1 MEQPAEAL
9 STLLSYNQKRMRAMS
24 SRSYR
29 VISPSTNTSSAT
41 CGQTIEFRIPGN
53 QSSSFL
59 DNSTMYFRVNV
70 ANNNG
75 AAINLEG
82 KGGAYSLFMKK
93 ITISTAGQTISEVN
107 EFGILHSCFVDTDS
121 DTTYGA
127 NTAKV
132 LFGASDTGVG
142 QAIAAGASATF
153 VLPNILNNLANS
165 RKYIPLFGRDAITIR
180 IETNSALLGCVGGAT
195 DAEIT
200 FSDLNLI
207 YNVIELSAPAMTA
220 VAESVGNEFTI
231 VSDDYRHTSATVSAS
246 ANQTLVANL
255 GFAFSSVNRILI
267 AQQNTARLLADKVCV
282 GNRCRRDLEE
292 VNLLLNG
299 EQLPARPIKVSD
311 QGSEALAETL
321 IADRS
326 LVAYDHDS
334 RIAVGAGYTAQD
346 PTGADSANTGS
357 FLVEIDTESMR
368 SPMDESFGGLYSGLS
383 SIGSVF
389 QAQLKYGSTAPSGS
403 VQVHFWAQYTSLL
416 TLNMNTNQQF
426 LVAV

>member
-29 VISPSTNTSSAT
+29 VVSPSTNTASAT
-41 CGQTIEFRIPGN
+41 CGQTIEYRIPGN

-59 DNSTMYFRVNV
+59 DNSTMYFKVKIT
-70 ANNNG
+70 NNDA
-75 AAINLEG
+75 AAIKLEG
-82 KGGAYSLFMKK
+82 KGGAYALFMKK
-93 ITISTAGQTISEVN
+93 CSLSTSGQVLSEVN
-107 EFGILHSCFVDTDS
+107 EMGILHSCFVDTDS
-121 DTTYGA
+121 DITYGA

-132 LFGASDTGVG
+132 LYGASADAVG
-142 QAIAAGASATF
+142 QELAAGASATF
-153 VLPNILNNLANS
+153 ILPFVLSNLANS

-180 IETNSALLGCVGGAT
+180 IETNSAVNGCIGAAT
-195 DAEIT
+195 DAEIV

-220 VAESVGNEFTI
+220 VAESVGNVFTI
-231 VSDDYRHTSATVSAS
+231 VSDDYRHTSSTVSAD
-246 ANQTLVANL
+246 ANQTHVANL

-267 AQQNTARLLADKVCV
+267 AQQNSSRLLAGSVCV

-292 VNLLLNG
+292 VNLLING

-321 IADRS
+321 CADRS

-334 RIAVGAGYTAQD
+334 RINVGAGYAAQD
-346 PTGADSANTGS
+346 PTGADAANTGS

-368 SPMDESFGGLYSGLS
+368 SPMDEAFGGLYSGLS
-383 SIGSVF
+383 SLGSVF
-389 QAQLKYGSTAPSGS
+389 QAQLKYGSTAPSGATNI
-403 VQVHFWAQYTSLL
+403 HFFCQYTSLL
-416 TLNMNTNQQF
+416 TLDMNTNQQF